1 MSRPEAVIEGL
12 FAQVVLGSMGVMF
25 FFILVVAFSRA
36 VLAPDTPEWRLLDV
50 TPENAFKIH
59 RRVIFLA
66 AIASLDIF
74 LWSMK
79 GSLKWSDEL
88 ISIYTIMFG
97 ALELAAIASLA
108 QRSLWVL
115 DAPESVLK
123 DEEGRPT
130 ERARL
135 VHFIRRGVLTISFI
149 ALATTIAGY
158 AGLGE
163 WLLSR
168 LILSGLV
175 FSLITL
181 LWGLFHELVDLVCG
195 SESVRKKTGFRLK
208 TMGNL
213 KSWLHMMLGALL
225 LVVGGL
231 SIIPLWGV
239 PREDLLRWTGQIL
252 TGFSVGNIWISFTD
266 IALAFI
272 VFVLAMAIARVT
284 QRHLLDRVLSRTGL
298 AVSVQQSLST
308 GFGYLGV
315 VLAILISIA
324 VTGINLS
331 NFAMVAGALS
341 VGIGFGLQNVVN
353 NFVSGL
359 ILLVERPIKV
369 GDWVV
374 VGSHEGF
381 VKRISFRATEIDTWQ
396 RSSVIIPNA
405 EIIST
410 SVVNLTHKDHYGRIE
425 IQVGVAYGSDTG
437 KVKNVLMEC
446 AQNNHEILDDP
457 EPIVLFSDFGSSSL
471 DFELRCFTADVR
483 RRRPLASDL
492 RFAIDQRFRE
502 EGIQIPF
509 PQRVLHLPDGKGND
523 MKRLESE

>member
-1 MSRPEAVIEGL
+1 
-12 FAQVVLGSMGVMF
+12 
-25 FFILVVAFSRA
+25 
-36 VLAPDTPEWRLLDV
+36 
-50 TPENAFKIH
+50 
-59 RRVIFLA
+59 
-66 AIASLDIF
+66 
-74 LWSMK
+74 
-79 GSLKWSDEL
+79 
-88 ISIYTIMFG
+88 
-97 ALELAAIASLA
+97 
-108 QRSLWVL
+108 
-115 DAPESVLK
+115 
-123 DEEGRPT
+123 
-130 ERARL
+130 
-135 VHFIRRGVLTISFI
+135 
-149 ALATTIAGY
+149 
-158 AGLGE
+158 
-163 WLLSR
+163 
-168 LILSGLV
+168 
-175 FSLITL
+175 
-181 LWGLFHELVDLVCG
+181 
-195 SESVRKKTGFRLK
+195 
-208 TMGNL
+208 
-213 KSWLHMMLGALL
+213 MLGALL

-231 SIIPLWGV
+231 SVIPLWGV

-252 TGFSVGNIWISFTD
+252 TGFSIGNIWISFTD

-331 NFAMVAGALS
+331 HFAMVAGALS

-446 AQNNHEILDDP
+446 AQNNHEILDNP

-523 MKRLESE
+523 PKRLESE